1 MNTESTMVFFCS
13 DLEGVWVPEVW
24 INVARITGIDE
35 LKLTTRDI
43 NDYDKLMRHRIA
55 ILHQYKITLKD
66 IQQVISQ
73 IKPIDGAKDLLSWI
87 RQVSQIAIVS
97 DTFVEFAA
105 PLMAQLDYP
114 TLFCNSLVIDQHGMI
129 VDYQLRQHDQKR
141 QVVKAL
147 KQLNYKVI
155 AFGDSYNDI
164 SMLQEANE
172 GILFSPPE
180 NVKNDYP
187 EFRVANNYN
196 ELKSYIEKYL

>member
-1 MNTESTMVFFCS
+1 MVFFCS

-55 ILHQYKITLKD
+55 ILHQHKIGLKD
-66 IQQVISQ
+66 IQQVIGQ
-73 IKPIDGAKDLLSWI
+73 IKPLEGAKETLNWI
-87 RQVSQIAIVS
+87 RQVSQIAMVS

-114 TLFCNSLVIDQHGMI
+114 TLFCNSLVVNDEGMI
-129 VDYQLRQHDQKR
+129 IDYKLRQTDQKR
-141 QVVKAL
+141 EVVKAL
-147 KQLNYKVI
+147 KHLHYRVV

-164 SMLQEANE
+164 SMLKEADE

-180 NVKNDYP
+180 NVKKDYP
-187 EFRVANNYN
+187 ELPVVSNYGD
-196 ELKSYIEKYL
+196 LKNYILKYL

>member
-1 MNTESTMVFFCS
+1 MVFFCS

-43 NDYDKLMRHRIA
+43 NDYDKLMRHRIT
-55 ILHQYKITLKD
+55 ILHQHKISLKD
-66 IQQVISQ
+66 IQHVIGQ
-73 IKPIDGAKDLLSWI
+73 IKPLDGAREFLQWI
-87 RQVSQIAIVS
+87 RTVSQIAIVS

-114 TLFCNSLVIDQHGMI
+114 TLFCNSLVVNDDGMI
-129 VDYQLRQHDQKR
+129 IDYKLRQKDQKR
-141 QVVKAL
+141 EVVKAL
-147 KQLNYKVI
+147 KQLQYHVV

-164 SMLQEANE
+164 SMLQEAHQ

-187 EFRVANNYN
+187 SFPVANNYQ
-196 ELKSYIEKYL
+196 ELKNYILKYL

>member
-1 MNTESTMVFFCS
+1 MVFFCS

-55 ILHQYKITLKD
+55 ILHQHKISLHD
-66 IQQVISQ
+66 IQQVIGQ
-73 IKPIDGAKDLLSWI
+73 IKPLEGAREMLNWI

-97 DTFVEFAA
+97 DTFIEFAA

-114 TLFCNSLVIDQHGMI
+114 TLFCNSLVVNHEGMI
-129 VDYQLRQHDQKR
+129 IDYKLRQKDQKR
-141 QVVKAL
+141 EVVKAL
-147 KQLNYKVI
+147 KQLCYQVV

-164 SMLQEANE
+164 SMLKEADA
-172 GILFSPPE
+172 GILFSPPD
-180 NVKNDYP
+180 NVKQDYP
-187 EFRVANNYN
+187 EFPVATQYD
-196 ELKSYIEKYL
+196 ELKKHILKYL